1 MPSLPPLSQ
10 PAKGKSNVRLAVITI
25 VALHAVFFGGLLF
38 QGCKPKT
45 PDSGLGSDF
54 ASGTNAMDY
63 GALTNQPYT
72 DSGVASTSAS
82 NLSSAPLGG
91 AAFGQPDASTQ
102 QPYVVAPPPSLGQAQ
117 TTQPLGQLP
126 QQPVMQPATSAAV
139 GGEYSIARGDTL
151 AKIAK
156 DHGVSVASLTK
167 ANPGVDPRKLKVGQ
181 KLTIPS
187 ASTPSAPQHGASS
200 EAATVAAGGN
210 QHYTVKSGDTLTKIA
225 KECGVPVKELRSAN
239 ALRTDRLQVG
249 QKLKI
254 PAVKAAAGSVPTQ
267 PTSVPSRAGTLQ

>member
-45 PDSGLGSDF
+45 PESGLGSDF
-54 ASGTNAMDY
+54 ASGTNALDY
-63 GALTNQPYT
+63 GALTNPPYS
-72 DSGVASTSAS
+72 DSGVASTATSNVPSA
-82 NLSSAPLGG
+82 ALGG
-91 AAFGQPDASTQ
+91 STAGQPEVSTQ
-102 QPYVVAPPPSLGQAQ
+102 QPYVVAPPQPLGQAP

-126 QQPVMQPATSAAV
+126 QQPLMQPSTPPAA
-139 GGEYSIARGDTL
+139 GGEYAIARGDTL

-156 DHGVSVASLTK
+156 DHGVSVAALTK

-187 ASTPSAPQHGASS
+187 ASTPSAPQPGVAS
-200 EAATVAAGGN
+200 EAATVAASGIQ
-210 QHYTVKSGDTLTKIA
+210 QHTVKSGDTLTKIA
-225 KECGVPVKELRSAN
+225 KQYSVPVKELRSAN
-239 ALRTDRLQVG
+239 SLRTDRLQVG

-254 PAVKAAAGSVPTQ
+254 PAVKTAAAAVPTQ
-267 PTSVPSRAGTLQ
+267 PTTVPSRPSTLQ

>member
-45 PDSGLGSDF
+45 ADSGLGSDF

-72 DSGVASTSAS
+72 DSGLASSQPS
-82 NLSSAPLGG
+82 NPPPATLGG
-91 AAFGQPDASTQ
+91 GSTPGQGEALPQ
-102 QPYVVAPPPSLGQAQ
+102 QPYVVAPL
-117 TTQPLGQLP
+117 QPLGQGQAAQPLGQSP
-126 QQPVMQPATSAAV
+126 QQPAMQPSTPAAV
-139 GGEYSIARGDTL
+139 GGEYAIARGDTL

-156 DHGVSVASLTK
+156 DHGISVASLTK

-187 ASTPSAPQHGASS
+187 VSTPSTAQPGGASTPTPA
-200 EAATVAAGGN
+200 VAAADST

-225 KECGVPVKELRSAN
+225 KQYGLAVKELRSAN

-254 PAVKAAAGSVPTQ
+254 PATKAAAAAAPSVT
-267 PTSVPSRAGTLQ
+267 GTVQ